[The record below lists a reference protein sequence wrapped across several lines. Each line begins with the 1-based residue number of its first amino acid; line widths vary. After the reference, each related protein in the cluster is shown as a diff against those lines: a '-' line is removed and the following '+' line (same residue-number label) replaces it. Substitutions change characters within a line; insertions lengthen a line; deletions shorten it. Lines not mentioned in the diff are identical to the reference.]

1 MFENHSA
8 FGTPTPQTTRRRPFA
23 DITNSKLKKTKTQT
37 GGRRAKKTKWTS
49 DYAETYG
56 TYQMHESDDEE
67 VKPTITRRDSFEGR
81 SNGRDA
87 SAFGGVLLAA
97 RPAVIDQTE
106 IPATSDDVKPKG
118 KGAAARNASNAISSS
133 LIVTLRMSPRKLAV
147 KLSLPPPAPRLVDH
161 PVLRLEDLIGELEEN
176 EAYQAQQ
183 IFAFIRKNLEEG
195 RDGSDLARYVI
206 RLFEPVKQRLSNDV
220 TQAEQK
226 IKLLDDVDRALDGMD
241 IDG

>member
-1 MFENHSA
+1 MFENH
-8 FGTPTPQTTRRRPFA
+8 FGTPTPQTTRRRPLA
-23 DITNSKLKKTKTQT
+23 YITNSKLNKTKTQA
-37 GGRRAKKTKWTS
+37 GGRRVKKTKWRS
-49 DYAETYG
+49 DYAETYR
-56 TYQMHESDDEE
+56 MHESDDEE
-67 VKPTITRRDSFEGR
+67 VKPTITPYDSPTDR

-87 SAFGGVLLAA
+87 STFGGVVLAA

-106 IPATSDDVKPKG
+106 IPAKSDNVKPKRE
-118 KGAAARNASNAISSS
+118 GAAARNASDTTSSS

-147 KLSLPPPAPRLVDH
+147 KLGLLPPVPRPVDH

-183 IFAFIRKNLEEG
+183 IFGFIRNNLEEG
-195 RDGSDLARYVI
+195 RDGSDLSRYVI

-220 TQAEQK
+220 TRAEQK
-226 IKLLDDVDRALDGMD
+226 IQLFDDVDMALDGMD